1 MDILINNEKLEF
13 SLENEKNLNEVIDSV
28 EKWVL
33 KNGRVISSI
42 SADDVRIT
50 LDSPSETLHK
60 GVNGISLLKIQTL
73 SPIEYA
79 LHTLETIG
87 EYIVDFKSRYLQSA
101 RIENHDAVLEGLMLV
116 ENGLSCACSLLLIKD
131 FAVLDENGVS
141 LQEMLGGLHTAV
153 HKFEKHYIDT
163 ADLPEITGIL
173 DGFLRVL
180 PRMAIWTV
188 IKNGISMSKPQNT
201 EAFYKSVLADLCS
214 VAQRSVDKFENI
226 GKNLQIGKDAPALHD
241 ILFITELLDELV
253 FMLGFFM
260 QEHQDRMDGIRVS
273 GKIIREVIESI
284 SKGLKEIE
292 ESFKNGDMV
301 SVGDMIEYEL
311 KPLYEDVL
319 ELIEKISDII

>member
-201 EAFYKSVLADLCS
+201 EAFYKSVLA
-214 VAQRSVDKFENI
+214 NI